1 MSNRQK
7 RLPVQVDP
15 FRMAEARRILEGDV
29 PLCQMKRLA
38 AMLENDTGKA
48 RVRLEFGIDE
58 MGARFLRGT
67 IRAALSIQCQRCL
80 EPMPWEVDLK
90 LSLGLLH
97 PGEDE
102 ARAGVHEPL
111 IFDQVPIHLLD
122 LLEDEI
128 LLALPQIPRHSL
140 EACPAREYVE
150 PATAPDQNDAAT
162 AKTNPFSVLAKM
174 KTATS
179 NEE

>member
-1 MSNRQK
+1 
-7 RLPVQVDP
+7 
-15 FRMAEARRILEGDV
+15 MAEARRILEGEV
-29 PLCQMKRLA
+29 PLRQMKRLA
-38 AMLENDTGKA
+38 ALLEDDSGKA

-58 MGARFLRGT
+58 MGVRFLQGT

-80 EPMPWEVDLK
+80 EPMAWPVELA

-102 ARAGVHEPL
+102 SRAGVHEPL
-111 IFDQVPIHLLD
+111 IVDPVPMHLID

-128 LLALPQIPRHSL
+128 LLALPQIPRHAL

-150 PATAPDQNDAAT
+150 PATAPDRNDT
-162 AKTNPFSVLAKM
+162 ARAKANPFSVLAGL

>member
-1 MSNRQK
+1 
-7 RLPVQVDP
+7 
-15 FRMAEARRILEGDV
+15 MAEARRILEGEV
-29 PLCQMKRLA
+29 PLRQMKRLA
-38 AMLENDTGKA
+38 ALLEDDSGQA

-58 MGARFLRGT
+58 MGARFLQGT
-67 IRAALSIQCQRCL
+67 IRATLAIQCQRCL
-80 EPMPWEVDLK
+80 EPMPWEVDLE

-111 IFDQVPIHLLD
+111 IVDPVPMHLLD

-128 LLALPQIPRHSL
+128 LLALPQIPRHPL

-150 PATAPDQNDAAT
+150 PATAPDWNDPAR
-162 AKTNPFSVLAKM
+162 AKANPFSVLATM
-174 KTATS
+174 KTATP

>member
-1 MSNRQK
+1 M
-7 RLPVQVDP
+7 QVDP

-29 PLCQMKRLA
+29 PLRQMRRLGA
-38 AMLENDTGKA
+38 LLEDDAGSA

-58 MGARFLRGT
+58 MGARFLQGT

-80 EPMPWEVDLK
+80 EPMPWQVDLA

-111 IFDQVPIHLLD
+111 IVDDVPMHLLD

-128 LLALPQIPRHSL
+128 LLALPQIPRHPL
-140 EACPAREYVE
+140 AACPAREYVE
-150 PATAPDQNDAAT
+150 PATAPDRNEAAA
-162 AKTNPFSVLAKM
+162 AKSNPFSVLAGM
-174 KTATS
+174 KTATP